1 MPVARDTITEIV
13 ERMVS
18 DLVLSIN
25 TGQIDTS
32 KHIDPT
38 ILNSFSRG
46 LVESIAG
53 GIDSN
58 NDLTEQV
65 LQQIFIQTATNQ
77 FLERWGVIFGIT
89 RQPASKAVG
98 TLSFTGLSGGSIPV
112 NTLLTRSDGQEYITT
127 SSGTISS
134 QTINIVSIT
143 RVGTTATVTTA
154 SNHNLGTGQIL
165 NSIQGADQ
173 TQYNLLNVTISVISN
188 NQFTY
193 QVSGSPVTP
202 ATGTITATEV
212 YTFIPV
218 EAGNFGSLQNS
229 GSGSNF
235 TLTSPISNVD
245 DSAIVTF
252 NGIVGGI
259 DIESD
264 ENYRIRILER
274 TANFTAPFTKSGL
287 PIFIK
292 QFITGITRIWIKEAT
307 PTAGSTEIYFVR
319 DNDTNIIP
327 TSQQLIDV
335 KNLIISGNNLTD
347 GIKPANM
354 SDSAVYLLAPTAVT
368 VDFTFSSL
376 SPNTENMQKAIT
388 NSLTDFF
395 KSDQIILSQD
405 VLENEYSNAIFNTLD
420 SNGNVPTFTLLSP
433 TGDISINNGELA
445 ILGNITYS

>member
-1 MPVARDTITEIV
+1 
-13 ERMVS
+13 
-18 DLVLSIN
+18 
-25 TGQIDTS
+25 
-32 KHIDPT
+32 
-38 ILNSFSRG
+38 
-46 LVESIAG
+46 
-53 GIDSN
+53 
-58 NDLTEQV
+58 
-65 LQQIFIQTATNQ
+65 
-77 FLERWGVIFGIT
+77 
-89 RQPASKAVG
+89 
-98 TLSFTGLSGGSIPV
+98 
-112 NTLLTRSDGQEYITT
+112 
-127 SSGTISS
+127 
-134 QTINIVSIT
+134 
-143 RVGTTATVTTA
+143 
-154 SNHNLGTGQIL
+154 HNLGTGQIL

-193 QVSGSPVTP
+193 QVVGSPVTP

-229 GSGSNF
+229 GSGSSF
-235 TLTSPISNVD
+235 TLASPISNVD
-245 DSAIVTF
+245 DSAIATY
-252 NGIVGGI
+252 NGIIGGI

-292 QFITGITRIWIKEAT
+292 QFTTGITRIWIKEAT
-307 PTAGSTEIYFVR
+307 PMAGSTEIYFVR

-388 NSLTDFF
+388 NSL
-395 KSDQIILSQD
+395 
-405 VLENEYSNAIFNTLD
+405 
-420 SNGNVPTFTLLSP
+420 
-433 TGDISINNGELA
+433 
-445 ILGNITYS
+445 

>member
-143 RVGTTATVTTA
+143 RVGTTATVTTV

-193 QVSGSPVTP
+193 QVVGSPVTP
-202 ATGTITATEV
+202 ATGSITATEV

-229 GSGSNF
+229 GSGSSF
-235 TLTSPISNVD
+235 TLASPISNVD

-292 QFITGITRIWIKEAT
+292 QFTTGITRIWIKEVT
-307 PTAGSTEIYFVR
+307 PAAGSTEIYFVR

>member
-143 RVGTTATVTTA
+143 RVGTTATVTTV

-193 QVSGSPVTP
+193 QAVGSPVTP
-202 ATGTITATEV
+202 ATGSITATEV

-229 GSGSNF
+229 GSGSSF

-307 PTAGSTEIYFVR
+307 PAAAARRPAAGREARATHR
-319 DNDTNIIP
+319 
-327 TSQQLIDV
+327 
-335 KNLIISGNNLTD
+335 GW
-347 GIKPANM
+347 
-354 SDSAVYLLAPTAVT
+354 
-368 VDFTFSSL
+368 VD
-376 SPNTENMQKAIT
+376 ARR
-388 NSLTDFF
+388 
-395 KSDQIILSQD
+395 
-405 VLENEYSNAIFNTLD
+405 
-420 SNGNVPTFTLLSP
+420 G
-433 TGDISINNGELA
+433 
-445 ILGNITYS
+445 